1 MKIKNPHIK
10 AVLFDVDGTLLD
22 TTEFILKA
30 YEYTLHKHNSLKDEF
45 RDQMVVLFGK
55 PLIDC
60 YKILAPDGNH
70 DELCLIHDKW
80 QNENLHLVQPFNTV
94 HETVAELQK
103 RGTRMGSVTNR
114 LRESAITIL
123 GYSAI
128 DKQMEVVLGFEDVV
142 NPKPHPEGIVKAMEI
157 MKVKPEETVMVGDS
171 EFDIIAGNKAGVV
184 TVGVRTGLHPEAM
197 EAAKPDYVIDN
208 MNELLA
214 IV

>member
-1 MKIKNPHIK
+1 MKKRNSNIK

-22 TTEFILKA
+22 TTEFILQA
-30 YEYTLHKHNSLKDEF
+30 YEYTLHKYNFVTDQF

-70 DELCLIHDKW
+70 EDLCLIHDKW
-80 QNENLHLVQPFNTV
+80 QNENLHLVQPFKTV
-94 HETVAELQK
+94 PETVDALQK
-103 RGTRMGSVTNR
+103 RGVRMSSVTNR
-114 LRESAITIL
+114 LRESATTIL

-142 NPKPHPEGIVKAMEI
+142 NPKPHPEGILKAIEI

-171 EFDIIAGNKAGVV
+171 EFDIIAGKEAGVI

-197 EAAKPDYVIDN
+197 EKAKPDYVIDT
-208 MNELLA
+208 MDELLD